1 MAVYKLG
8 NKIPQIDPTAFVHPE
23 ATLIGD
29 VTLKAQSSVWPQAT
43 LRGDTEPIVIGERT
57 NVQDGSVLHADPGCP
72 LSLGAGVTIGH
83 LVMLH
88 GCIIGDG
95 TLIGIQSVILNRARI
110 GANCLVGAG
119 SLVTE
124 EKIFPDGVLI
134 LGRPAKVVRELTP
147 EEIARLGLNA
157 SVYVTRAAMYARK
170 MELISR

>member
-8 NKIPQIDPTAFVHPE
+8 SNIPQIDPSAFVHPE
-23 ATLIGD
+23 STVIGD
-29 VTLKAQSSVWPQAT
+29 VTLKAHSSVWPHAT
-43 LRGDTEPIVIGERT
+43 LRGDTEPIVIAEGS

-72 LSLGAGVTIGH
+72 LTVGAGVTIGH

-88 GCIIGDG
+88 GCVIGDG

-119 SLVTE
+119 SLITE
-124 EKIFPDGVLI
+124 DKIFPDGVLI

-147 EEIARLGLNA
+147 EEIVRLGLNA
-157 SVYVTRAAMYARK
+157 GVYTSRAAVYARE